1 MEPTRDH
8 GIKTI
13 PTRRQRHYSYDESV
27 DQPAQ
32 LIESEAV
39 EVEAEIPVERDQS
52 VERSNQEDDR
62 APPAF
67 EED

>member
-8 GIKTI
+8 GIKSI
-13 PTRRQRHYSYDESV
+13 PTRRQRRHSYDESV
-27 DQPAQ
+27 DQSVQ

-39 EVEAEIPVERDQS
+39 EVEAEIPVEREQS
-52 VERSNQEDDR
+52 VERSNQEDDP